1 MPLMNPSL
9 LLDFANARQLG
20 PLVTFTRASST
31 WRTNRFGILEPVPSG
46 APVFDYD
53 PITLASRGLSISES
67 RANLLLHNRDLTNAA
82 WVTTAGT
89 GTETKDAT
97 GADGVANAAT
107 RLTATSADY
116 TIIQSITS
124 ASASRAATA
133 YVRRI
138 TGTGTIE
145 FTANAGATWTPIT
158 ITTSYTRAAA
168 PVATITNPE
177 IGFRINTSGDEIA
190 VDFVQGETG
199 AFATPPIETAGSQVT
214 RAAEFAVISGAA
226 FSSFWRSDRG
236 TIVITY
242 RNGGDLLVTR
252 ALRASDG
259 TANNLI
265 DIVAAT
271 GGGTGGF
278 GFANVGGATVVASV
292 PGVATTVANERVTA
306 AVAYALNDYAGSRN
320 GGAAGTDTS
329 ATVPTVSQMNIGSG
343 VSDSWLNGWIERIAY
358 YPERLSNADLQ
369 ALSAA

>member
-1 MPLMNPSL
+1 MNPSL

-31 WRTNRFGILEPVPSG
+31 WRTNRLGILEPVPSG

-145 FTANAGATWTPIT
+145 FTANAGATWTPLA
-158 ITTSYTRAAA
+158 ITTSYSRVAA

-226 FSSFWRSDRG
+226 FSSFWRADRG

-242 RNGGDLLVTR
+242 RNGGDLIGTR
-252 ALRASDG
+252 ALRVSDG

-265 DIVAAT
+265 DVVAASGAGQ
-271 GGGTGGF
+271 GGY
-278 GFANVGGATVVASV
+278 GFATVGGVAVVGSGVPASV
-292 PGVATTVANERVTA
+292 ATVANQKTSL
-306 AVAYALNDYAGSRN
+306 AVAYALDDYAGSRN

-358 YPERLSNADLQ
+358 YPERLSNADLS